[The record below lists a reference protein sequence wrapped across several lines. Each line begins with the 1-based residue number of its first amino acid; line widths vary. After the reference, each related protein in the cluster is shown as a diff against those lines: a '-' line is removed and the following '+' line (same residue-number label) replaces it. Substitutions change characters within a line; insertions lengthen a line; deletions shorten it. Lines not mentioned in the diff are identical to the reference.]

1 VNWTRVRSNAGFG
14 ISTVKLRIL
23 QDVPGF
29 KVSTAVFV
37 LSSKS
42 TLENGHGRL

>member
-1 VNWTRVRSNAGFG
+1 MAGFG

-23 QDVPGF
+23 QGVPGF
-29 KVSTAVFV
+29 KVSTVVFV
-37 LSSKS
+37 LTSKR